1 MKKFFE
7 LTGKPEAKAKNE
19 RGSAYYRRQLQKE
32 HDAIDKF
39 LKQSDEEFDHLMRDA
54 KTLKF

>member
-7 LTGKPEAKAKNE
+7 LTGKPEAKKE

-32 HDAIDKF
+32 HAAIDKF
-39 LKQSDEEFDHLMRDA
+39 LKQSDEEFDQIMRDA
-54 KTLKF
+54 KALKF